1 MQEIEI
7 TQRVRELAAVLKAE
21 TGVYRELLSTCVRE
35 REAARMA
42 REESIRGLSAER
54 ERLMRTLLPLEQRR
68 SRMVE
73 ALAPACGCRPDEVTV
88 SRLAVRV
95 PAGLRAQ
102 LLSCRDD
109 LIEIAERLHVENRR
123 TALLLE
129 HAGELLQASYR
140 VLRGMAAR
148 CGPVY
153 RRGGQVQ
160 GARLHGKLVCN
171 DI

>member
-1 MQEIEI
+1 
-7 TQRVRELAAVLKAE
+7 
-21 TGVYRELLSTCVRE
+21 
-35 REAARMA
+35 
-42 REESIRGLSAER
+42 
-54 ERLMRTLLPLEQRR
+54 
-68 SRMVE
+68 MVE

-95 PAGLRAQ
+95 PGGLRAQ

-109 LIEIAERLHVENRR
+109 LIEIAERLRVENRR